1 MKKFSPLV
9 ALIALAAA
17 VAVGVVVGRNWP
29 SAAHGEADKTAAATP
44 GKTDYAA
51 AASQPRAPVD
61 TVAIPAG
68 GFDPQQVQVAQ
79 VTQQSLPVE
88 LDTPGK
94 LAYNAEHTKLASA
107 RVAGRL
113 DRILV
118 FEGALVREGQPLA
131 ELYAP
136 DYISAQKEYLLALN
150 TARTLQSSTMKDLQD
165 DAQQTVQSAAGRLHV
180 LGLTDAEIA
189 QIRAR
194 GTPAEHLILRAPIS
208 GTIVKRNMD
217 PGAFLNV
224 GDSLMSIV
232 DTRALWFTGNV
243 YENDI
248 ARVRIGQPITLRTAA
263 YPDRAFTGTV
273 SFIAPNIDA
282 ATHTLTVRCDVPNP
296 DGLLRPEMY
305 STARIQT
312 GQAMGTVVPKTALVK
327 DHGRYYVIVQSD
339 AGHFRRTEVQG
350 HDLPGADAGF
360 AVTGGLSPQSA
371 VVVRGAALLNEMIVK
386 AGA

>member
-150 TARTLQSSTMKDLQD
+150 TARTLQGSTMKDLQD

>member
-17 VAVGVVVGRNWP
+17 AAAGVVVGRNWP
-29 SAAHGEADKTAAATP
+29 SNAAVPAAKASPAAAP
-44 GKTDYAA
+44 LPAG
-51 AASQPRAPVD
+51 ASQPTAKSD
-61 TVAIPAG
+61 TVAIPDG

-79 VTQQSLPVE
+79 VSHEDVPVE

-94 LAYNAEHTKLASA
+94 LAYNAERTKLASA

-136 DYISAQKEYLLALN
+136 DFISAQKEYLLALN
-150 TARTLQSSTMKDLQD
+150 TARQLQSSAMKDLQE
-165 DAQQTVQSAAGRLHV
+165 DAEQTMQSAAGRLHV
-180 LGLTDAEIA
+180 LGLNDDEIA
-189 QIRAR
+189 QIRKR
-194 GTPAEHLILRAPIS
+194 GTPAEHLTLRAPLS

-224 GDSLMSIV
+224 GDSFMSIV

-248 ARVRIGQPITLRTAA
+248 ARVKIGQAITLHTSA

-273 SFIAPNIDA
+273 SFIAPNIDP

-312 GQAMGTVVPKTALVK
+312 GQSQAAVVPKSALVK
-327 DHGRYYVIVQSD
+327 AHGRYYVIVQSD
-339 AGHFRRTEVQG
+339 AKLFKRVEVQG
-350 HDLPGADAGF
+350 RDLPGAERGF
-360 AVTGGLSPQSA
+360 AVTAGLSQQST

>member
-51 AASQPRAPVD
+51 AASPPRAPVD
-61 TVAIPAG
+61 TIAIPAG

-150 TARTLQSSTMKDLQD
+150 TARTLQGSTMKDLQD

-350 HDLPGADAGF
+350 HDLPGADASF

>member
-1 MKKFSPLV
+1 MKTFSPLV
-9 ALIALAAA
+9 AFTALAAA
-17 VAVGVVVGRNWP
+17 VAIGVVVGRNWP
-29 SAAHGEADKTAAATP
+29 STAHSEADKTAAAMP
-44 GKTDYAA
+44 GKTAYAP
-51 AASQPRAPVD
+51 AASPPRAAVD
-61 TVAIPAG
+61 TVAIPDG

-79 VTQQSLPVE
+79 VSQQSLPVE

-94 LAYNAEHTKLASA
+94 LAYNAERTKLASA

-150 TARTLQSSTMKDLQD
+150 TARTLQGSSMKDLQD
-165 DAQQTVQSAAGRLHV
+165 DAQQTVQSATGRLRV

-189 QIRAR
+189 QIRTR

-208 GTIVKRNMD
+208 GTIARRNMD

-224 GDSLMSIV
+224 GDAFMSIV

-243 YENDI
+243 YEHDI
-248 ARVRIGQPITLRTAA
+248 ARVRIGQPITLRAAA

-273 SFIAPNIDA
+273 SFIAPSIDP

-296 DGLLRPEMY
+296 EGLLRPEMY

-312 GQAMGTVVPKTALVK
+312 SQAMGTVMPNNALVK

-339 AGHFRRTEVQG
+339 AKHFRRVEVQG
-350 HDLPGADAGF
+350 RDLPGADAGF
-360 AVTGGLSPQSA
+360 AVTGGLSPQA
-371 VVVRGAALLNEMIVK
+371 TVVVRGAALLNEMIVK

>member
-17 VAVGVVVGRNWP
+17 VALGVVVGRNWP
-29 SAAHGEADKTAAATP
+29 STAHGEADKTAAATP

-51 AASQPRAPVD
+51 AASPPRAPVD
-61 TVAIPAG
+61 TVAIPDG

-79 VTQQSLPVE
+79 VTQQNLPVE

-94 LAYNAEHTKLASA
+94 LAYNAERTKLASA

-150 TARTLQSSTMKDLQD
+150 TARTLQGSTMKDLQD

-224 GDSLMSIV
+224 GDSFMSIV

-327 DHGRYYVIVQSD
+327 DHGRYYVILQSD

>member
-17 VAVGVVVGRNWP
+17 VALGVVVGRNRP
-29 SAAHGEADKTAAATP
+29 SAAHGEADKTTAATP

-51 AASQPRAPVD
+51 PASPPRAPVD
-61 TVAIPAG
+61 TVAIPDG

-79 VTQQSLPVE
+79 VTQQNLPVE

-94 LAYNAEHTKLASA
+94 LAYNAERTKLASA

-150 TARTLQSSTMKDLQD
+150 TARTLQGSTMKDLQD

-224 GDSLMSIV
+224 GDSFMSIV

-305 STARIQT
+305 SSARIQT

>member
-17 VAVGVVVGRNWP
+17 AAAGVVVGRNWP
-29 SAAHGEADKTAAATP
+29 SNAAVPAAKASPAAAP
-44 GKTDYAA
+44 LPAG
-51 AASQPRAPVD
+51 ASQPTAKSD
-61 TVAIPAG
+61 TVAIPDG

-79 VTQQSLPVE
+79 VSHEDVPVE

-94 LAYNAEHTKLASA
+94 LAYNAERTKLASA

-136 DYISAQKEYLLALN
+136 DFISAQKEYLLALN
-150 TARTLQSSTMKDLQD
+150 TARQLQSSAMKDLQE
-165 DAQQTVQSAAGRLHV
+165 DAEQTMQSAAGRLHV
-180 LGLTDAEIA
+180 LGLNDDEIA
-189 QIRAR
+189 QIRKR
-194 GTPAEHLILRAPIS
+194 GTPAEHLTLRAPLS

-224 GDSLMSIV
+224 GDSFMSIV

-248 ARVRIGQPITLRTAA
+248 ARVKIGQAITLHTSA

-273 SFIAPNIDA
+273 SFIAPNIDP

-312 GQAMGTVVPKTALVK
+312 GQSQAAVVPKSALVK

-339 AGHFRRTEVQG
+339 AKHFKRVEVQG
-350 HDLPGADAGF
+350 RDLPGAERGF
-360 AVTGGLSPQSA
+360 AVTAGLSQQST

>member
-17 VAVGVVVGRNWP
+17 AAAGVVVGRNWP
-29 SAAHGEADKTAAATP
+29 SNAAVPAAKASPAAAP
-44 GKTDYAA
+44 LPAG
-51 AASQPRAPVD
+51 ASQPTAKSD
-61 TVAIPAG
+61 TVAIPDG

-79 VTQQSLPVE
+79 VSHEDVPVE

-94 LAYNAEHTKLASA
+94 LAYNAERTNLASA

-118 FEGALVREGQPLA
+118 FEGALVREGLPLA

-136 DYISAQKEYLLALN
+136 HFISAQKEYLLALN
-150 TARTLQSSTMKDLQD
+150 TARQLQSSAMKDLQE
-165 DAQQTVQSAAGRLHV
+165 DAEQTMQSAAGRLHV
-180 LGLTDAEIA
+180 LGLNDDEIA
-189 QIRAR
+189 QIRKR
-194 GTPAEHLILRAPIS
+194 GTPAEHLTLRAPLS

-224 GDSLMSIV
+224 GDSFMSIV

-248 ARVRIGQPITLRTAA
+248 ARVKIGQAITLHTSA

-273 SFIAPNIDA
+273 SFIAPNIDP

-312 GQAMGTVVPKTALVK
+312 GQSQAAVVPKSALVK

-339 AGHFRRTEVQG
+339 AKHFKRVEVQG
-350 HDLPGADAGF
+350 RDLPGAERGF
-360 AVTGGLSPQSA
+360 AVTAGLSQQST

>member
-17 VAVGVVVGRNWP
+17 VALGVVVGRNWP
-29 SAAHGEADKTAAATP
+29 STAHGEADKTAAATP

-51 AASQPRAPVD
+51 AASPPRAPVD
-61 TVAIPAG
+61 TVAIPDG

-79 VTQQSLPVE
+79 VTQQNLPVE

-94 LAYNAEHTKLASA
+94 LAYNAERTKLASA

-150 TARTLQSSTMKDLQD
+150 TARTLQGSTMKDLQD

-224 GDSLMSIV
+224 GDSFMSIV